1 MNNARNKDL
10 NDFERAFTFMSASE
24 ADNLRM
30 IKGIPVG
37 TDLYRYKVEQLKET
51 GTMISEV
58 EKLGYEQMLR
68 QMKKG

>member
-1 MNNARNKDL
+1 
-10 NDFERAFTFMSASE
+10 MSASE